1 MFRKG
6 GEVMEGIMTGIKTRE
21 NFAEKAISNDM
32 REQIKSIQN
41 RMNVIDTIAGAG
53 ASPLANP
60 LTQFLLQ
67 TGANLIG
74 GTAAGGTKLQ
84 EIVGAAQKPLQS
96 AIKTQ
101 QAKDLSRR
109 KLAATLLSKTGG
121 TDIAKL
127 QRQAK
132 RISELTGRDYETTLN
147 NLIRKFMYKDP
158 TDPDEIA
165 RQDTKTFIKGLLSET
180 DAAGRKLYSTDEATA
195 VGSAR
200 ESALQN
206 PKLKNKLDDARTAIP
221 KREIKKLEETRTQ
234 VGEKEVKAFKPSGD
248 VMFQENKV
256 YYDFVRGTWMVFKN
270 DLLIPIG
277 QR

>member
-1 MFRKG
+1 MVENLENIKHLERIKNFLITPVEKDNFYYY
-6 GEVMEGIMTGIKTRE
+6 TGKVDV
-21 NFAEKAISNDM
+21 AVSMLK
-32 REQIKSIQN
+32 
-41 RMNVIDTIAGAG
+41 
-53 ASPLANP
+53 
-60 LTQFLLQ
+60 
-67 TGANLIG
+67 
-74 GTAAGGTKLQ
+74 
-84 EIVGAAQKPLQS
+84 
-96 AIKTQ
+96 
-101 QAKDLSRR
+101 
-109 KLAATLLSKTGG
+109 
-121 TDIAKL
+121 
-127 QRQAK
+127 
-132 RISELTGRDYETTLN
+132 
-147 NLIRKFMYKDP
+147 
-158 TDPDEIA
+158 DEIA

-195 VGSAR
+195 VGNAR

-206 PKLKNKLDDARTAIP
+206 PKLRDRLDNSRTAIP